1 MPDTLRTSPAGASA
15 RVRGGSGRRSP
26 RRYARARGGQLG
38 SVAKR
43 IGGATA
49 QVTGRDSNDVNNG
62 GGDSSVAEGEQRGG
76 VQSTLACFFTRDIGV
91 PSGGSSRG
99 VRSVQPEGGKEAVKE
114 AIKEARRL
122 SLATTTEARR
132 RQLI

>member
-26 RRYARARGGQLG
+26 RRYARATG

-43 IGGATA
+43 SGGATA

-114 AIKEARRL
+114 ARRL

-132 RQLI
+132 RRLI